1 MSDKRTPQGRP
12 IDSTMHHSEK
22 ADQDTPPKPSLAAVD
37 FDRTPFTLAWEV
49 TRACALK
56 CVHCRAE
63 AQPKRDPRELNT
75 EEGFRLIDRV
85 VEIGGP
91 ILIITG
97 GDPMMRPDL
106 FELIHYA
113 SDAGLRVAFSPSA
126 TSLVTRQRLRKARDA
141 GVSRTHI
148 SLDGATAESHDSFR
162 QSPGSFRRTMEIM
175 NDLRDLGMS
184 LQIGTTVSRYNLH
197 ELDQIADIAAQYGA
211 VMFNVFFLV
220 PTGRGSHDDVIS
232 PEEHEQVF
240 HWMYDLSKTAPFD
253 VRSTAAQHYRRVVI
267 QRRQQ
272 EQAEAARGQGAASSG
287 PADSIYLTGAGFSFA
302 DGLGQSAMKGVNDG
316 NGFAFVSHIGDV
328 YPSGFLQL
336 PAGNVRRQSFVD
348 IYRHSPLFRD
358 LRDYSKLKGKCGLC
372 DFRDVCGGS
381 RARAFGVTGD
391 YLESEPYCV
400 YVSPAAREA
409 GVGAPAPPKPAGS
422 PHIPSTVRD

>member
-1 MSDKRTPQGRP
+1 
-12 IDSTMHHSEK
+12 
-22 ADQDTPPKPSLAAVD
+22 
-37 FDRTPFTLAWEV
+37 
-49 TRACALK
+49 
-56 CVHCRAE
+56 VHCRAE
-63 AQPKRDPRELNT
+63 AQPKRDPRELST
-75 EEGFRLIDRV
+75 EEGFRLIDRF

-91 ILIITG
+91 ILVITG

-106 FELIHYA
+106 FELIRYA
-113 SDAGLRVAFSPSA
+113 SDSGLRVAFSPSA
-126 TSLVTRQRLRKARDA
+126 TPLVTRQRLRKAREA

-162 QSPGSFRRTMEIM
+162 QSPGSFRRTIEIM

-184 LQIGTTVSRYNLH
+184 LQIGATVSRYNLH
-197 ELDQIADIAAQYGA
+197 ELDQIADIAARYGA

-232 PEEHEQVF
+232 AEEHEQVF

-267 QRRQQ
+267 QRRRQ
-272 EQAEAARGQGAASSG
+272 EQAEAARGQRAASTG
-287 PADSIYLTGAGFSFA
+287 PADSLYLTGAGYSFA

-316 NGFAFVSHIGDV
+316 SGFAFVSHIGDV
-328 YPSGFLQL
+328 YPSGFLQI
-336 PAGNVRRQSFVD
+336 PAGNVRRRSFVD
-348 IYRHSPLFRD
+348 IYRQSPLFRD

-391 YLESEPYCV
+391 YLESEPYCL
-400 YVSPAAREA
+400 YVSPAARDA
-409 GVGAPAPPKPAGS
+409 GVGAPAPPKPASS
-422 PHIPSTVRD
+422 PYVPSTAPD